1 VAVVRLANIT
11 GQRRKPKIPSTMEED
26 ESESDSESDSD
37 EEDEDMETNPNQE
50 SRSKVPLLQVGFT
63 PL

>member
-1 VAVVRLANIT
+1 MWLANIT
-11 GQRRKPKIPSTMEED
+11 GQRHKPKIPSTIGED

-37 EEDEDMETNPNQE
+37 EEDEDMETNTNQE
-50 SRSKVPLLQVGFT
+50 SQSKVPLLQVGFA

>member
-1 VAVVRLANIT
+1 MAVVRLANIT

-37 EEDEDMETNPNQE
+37 EEDDN
-50 SRSKVPLLQVGFT
+50 GD
-63 PL
+63 